1 MLFARFS
8 FIMIIGSVF
17 LWLVFGGSRTIS
29 FAAPLMQAEVT
40 TSGTE
45 PASPEASV
53 TADPTQTPQPPVLEG
68 ALPTSQISPT
78 VTSTV
83 TVTVT
88 MTPTVTLTP
97 TATLTTTPTVTV
109 TITPTVT
116 VTPTPTP
123 SATPFPGA
131 LLPLVIDQESVPPFP
146 TERFYTCQA
155 PSQTIPDNDSNGL
168 SVTIALDD
176 IRFIHDLDL
185 YLRVSHPWVGDLS
198 ATLTHQESGKS
209 LELFNRP
216 GIQSN
221 SQGCGQANIGAIL
234 DDEITLPVNNQCS
247 SSTAAIAGIFKPE
260 QPLSAFDGDRLEGNW
275 TITIADNFKSDVG
288 RLEKWCLVAEVG
300 SVPTPTP
307 VVDPKPIPSKA
318 SINNISSQPQAYP
331 LDCESRVAVDWAA
344 YFGYHINELTFYSN
358 LPHSDNPDLGF
369 VGSVFGTWGQI
380 PPNAYGVHA
389 EPVAALLRDF
399 GVPAYAHRPLSWDD
413 LRWEIGQGRPVYVWT
428 IGNSSTDQTPV
439 YYTPSDGNTTI
450 VAHYEHTVMVIG
462 YNNNNVTILDNGNVY
477 TRSIQQFLSSWS
489 ALDNMALLSHP

>member
-8 FIMIIGSVF
+8 FTMIIGSAF
-17 LWLVFGGSRTIS
+17 LWLVFGGNRNLS
-29 FAAPLMQAEVT
+29 FAAPLMSAEVT
-40 TSGTE
+40 ALGTE
-45 PASPEASV
+45 PAGVGGTSPV
-53 TADPTQTPQPPVLEG
+53 NPTLTPQPPELGEVLP
-68 ALPTSQISPT
+68 ASQISST
-78 VTSTV
+78 VPSTV
-83 TVTVT
+83 TVTAT
-88 MTPTVTLTP
+88 ITPTITLTP
-97 TATLTTTPTVTV
+97 TATLTVTPTVTV

-116 VTPTPTP
+116 PTPTP
-123 SATPFPGA
+123 TPFPGA
-131 LLPLVIDQESVPPFP
+131 LFPIVMGQEPVPTFP
-146 TERFYTCQA
+146 IERIYICQA
-155 PSQTIPDNDSNGL
+155 PSQTIPDDDSDGM
-168 SVTIALDD
+168 SVSIALDD

-209 LELFNRP
+209 LQLFDRP

-221 SQGCGQANIGAIL
+221 SQGCGQSNIGAIL
-234 DDEITLPVNNQCS
+234 DDEMTLPVNNQCS

-260 QPLSAFDGDRLEGNW
+260 QPLSSFVGDQLAGNW
-275 TITIADNFKSDVG
+275 TLTIADHYKSDVG
-288 RLEKWCLVAEVG
+288 RLDKWCLAAEVG

-307 VVDPKPIPSKA
+307 TVDPKPIPSKA
-318 SINNISSQPQAYP
+318 FINNISSQPQAYP

-344 YFGYHINELTFYSN
+344 FFGYQINEITFYNN

-369 VGSVFGTWGQI
+369 VGNVFGTWGQI

-413 LRWEIGQGRPVYVWT
+413 LRWEISQGRPVYVWT
-428 IGNSSTDQTPV
+428 IGNSSTDQIPV

-477 TRSIQQFLSSWS
+477 SRSIRQFLASWS
-489 ALDNMALLSHP
+489 ALDNMAILSHQ

>member
-8 FIMIIGSVF
+8 IIMLIGSAF
-17 LWLVFGGSRTIS
+17 LWLLFGGNRNLS
-29 FAAPLMQAEVT
+29 FAAPLLQAEVT
-40 TSGTE
+40 TQVAE
-45 PASPEASV
+45 
-53 TADPTQTPQPPVLEG
+53 TAGPTGSAPVDPTITPQPTVLDG
-68 ALPTSQISPT
+68 ALPTSQIST
-78 VTSTV
+78 TMTSTV
-83 TVTVT
+83 TVTAT
-88 MTPTVTLTP
+88 MTS
-97 TATLTTTPTVTV
+97 TATLTVTPTMTV

-116 VTPTPTP
+116 PTPTPTP

-131 LLPLVIDQESVPPFP
+131 LFPIVMGHDSVPPFAA
-146 TERFYTCQA
+146 ERIYTCQA

-168 SVTIALDD
+168 SVSIVSDD
-176 IRFIHDLDL
+176 IRFIHDLNL
-185 YLRVSHPWVGDLS
+185 YLRVNHPWVGDLS

-209 LELFNRP
+209 LQLFNRP

-247 SSTAAIAGIFKPE
+247 SSTAAIAGTFKPE
-260 QPLSAFDGDRLEGNW
+260 QPLSSFDGDRLAGNW
-275 TITIADNFKSDVG
+275 TLTVTDQYKSDVG

-300 SVPTPTP
+300 SVPTPIP
-307 VVDPKPIPSKA
+307 IVDPRPVPSKA

-344 YFGYHINELTFYSN
+344 YFGYHINEITFYNN
-358 LPHSDNPDLGF
+358 LSHSDNPDLGF
-369 VGSVFGTWGQI
+369 VGNVFGTWGQI

-389 EPVAALLRDF
+389 EPVAALLRSF

-413 LRWEIGQGRPVYVWT
+413 LRWEISQGRPVYVWT
-428 IGNSSTDQTPV
+428 IGNSSTDQIPV
-439 YYTPSDGNTTI
+439 YYTPSDGNATI

-462 YNNNNVTILDNGNVY
+462 YNSNNVTILDNGNVY

-489 ALDNMALLSHP
+489 ALDNMALLSHQ

>member
-1 MLFARFS
+1 MFFAKFS
-8 FIMIIGSVF
+8 FIMIIGSAF
-17 LWLVFGGSRTIS
+17 LWLLFAGNRNVG
-29 FAAPLMQAEVT
+29 FAAPLMPAQVT
-40 TSGTE
+40 ALGTE
-45 PASPEASV
+45 PTLPGGTDQVSP
-53 TADPTQTPQPPVLEG
+53 TLTPQPPVMDE
-68 ALPTSQISPT
+68 ALPSSQISST

-97 TATLTTTPTVTV
+97 TATLTVTPTVTV
-109 TITPTVT
+109 TITPT

-131 LLPLVIDQESVPPFP
+131 LLPIVIGQEVVPPFP
-146 TERFYTCQA
+146 TERIYTCQA
-155 PSQTIPDNDSNGL
+155 PSQTIPDNDSNGM
-168 SVTIALDD
+168 SVSITVDD

-234 DDEITLPVNNQCS
+234 DDEITLPVNSQCS

-260 QPLSAFDGDRLEGNW
+260 QPLSAFDGDRLAGNW
-275 TITIADNFKSDVG
+275 TLTIADNFKSDVG
-288 RLEKWCLVAEVG
+288 RLEKWCLAAEVG

-307 VVDPKPIPSKA
+307 PIDPKPIPSRA

-344 YFGYHINELTFYSN
+344 YFGYHINELTFYNN

-369 VGSVFGTWGQI
+369 VGNVFGTWGQI
-380 PPNAYGVHA
+380 PPNSYGVHA

-413 LRWEIGQGRPVYVWT
+413 LRWEISQERPVYVWT
-428 IGNSSTDQTPV
+428 IGNSSTDQFPV

-489 ALDNMALLSHP
+489 ALNNMALLSHP